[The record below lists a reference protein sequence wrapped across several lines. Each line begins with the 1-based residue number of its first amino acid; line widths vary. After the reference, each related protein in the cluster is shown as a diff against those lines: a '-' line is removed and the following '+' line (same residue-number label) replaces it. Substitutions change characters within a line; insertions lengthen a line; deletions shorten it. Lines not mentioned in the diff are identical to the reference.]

1 MDEENNGRRSL
12 NQGPQNYLPFGKIGD
27 AEKMSLP
34 GIEPGPLALNA
45 GALTARPQ
53 RRNYSKLTVVV
64 ITILNQHLNV
74 FGSETC
80 QSIPRNACPYQ
91 ISEHTGELVQF
102 VAKYLTR
109 DHPEYHARVPEE
121 ERDKVNV
128 YCAHPD
134 CHPNPCQNGG
144 TCEEEYVGYSCTC
157 PGIYRHGVNC
167 EIRVCPDN
175 WVYATTKC
183 FLVVHPRN
191 RISFPTA
198 YDYCNGLDAVA
209 MGNGIM
215 EDPSLAFIES
225 NEEHDVLKPLITA
238 GWLWLNCERT
248 GESFVC
254 YNDRGRTMI
263 SHYRNWGVGE
273 PTNGDHEDCI
283 SFNMADGKMHDKY
296 CYHRRALVCQVI
308 IEEE

>member
-1 MDEENNGRRSL
+1 MQWPQGGRTRPRSDTTC
-12 NQGPQNYLPFGKIGD
+12 IGSMEQ
-27 AEKMSLP
+27 A
-34 GIEPGPLALNA
+34 N
-45 GALTARPQ
+45 
-53 RRNYSKLTVVV
+53 NYSKLTVVV

-109 DHPEYHARVPEE
+109 DHPEYHARVREE
-121 ERDKVNV
+121 VRDKVNL

-157 PGIYRHGVNC
+157 PGGYHGVNC
-167 EIRVCPDN
+167 EIRYCSSNPCQNGGTCKDAYVGYSCTCLGGYLGMKCEIALCPAN

-183 FLVVHPRN
+183 FLVVDPSN
-191 RISFPTA
+191 KISFPIA

-209 MGNGIM
+209 MGNGMM
-215 EDPSLAFIES
+215 EDPSLVFIES

-238 GWLWLNCERT
+238 IWLWLNCERT

-263 SHYRNWGVGE
+263 SHYRNWGVDE
-273 PTNGDHEDCI
+273 PTNGDNEDCI
-283 SFNMADGKMHDKY
+283 SFKGEVHPDKKFIVLD
-296 CYHRRALVCQVI
+296 AVF
-308 IEEE
+308 